1 MATKV
6 KKEGA
11 APTIKK
17 DELAQILVDSLNKE
31 FKENGQ
37 VAYFLGDNENPD
49 SIHEW
54 ISTGSSLLDIAISN
68 RKNCGLPVGR
78 LTEIAGLE
86 SSGKTLVGAHILAE
100 TQKKG
105 GIGVF
110 IETENSLDNT
120 FLNAVGVDTST
131 NFVHVVLDAI
141 EDVLAA
147 VEAVVVKIRET
158 QKDRLVTIV
167 VDSIAG
173 ASTKTEIEGDYDK
186 AGYNTAKAI
195 ILSQGLRK
203 LMPMIARQRVCLVFI
218 NQLRDKVGTLLMPG
232 MDKYTTPGG
241 KAIPFHASVRI
252 RLKSAGKI
260 KADINGVPQVIGVK
274 SIAEV
279 VKNKLGPA
287 YSKAEYEVYYDSGI
301 DDLGGWLE
309 ACKKYGIV
317 SQSGKTYQYID
328 KTSGEVIKCSSKEW
342 YELLN
347 TKPDIKNQIYDAMC
361 EMLIMD
367 YAKVDKIGIDEITID
382 TNDPIVD

>member
-1 MATKV
+1 MA
-6 KKEGA
+6 KKREDT
-11 APTIKK
+11 APAVKK

-31 FKENGQ
+31 FKNNGQ

-49 SIHEW
+49 TISEW
-54 ISTGSSLLDIAISN
+54 ISTGSSILDIAISN
-68 RKNCGLPVGR
+68 RKHCGIPVGR

-105 GIGVF
+105 GIAVF

-120 FLNAVGVDTST
+120 FLNAVGVDTSN

-147 VEAVVVKIRET
+147 IESIVVKIRET

-173 ASTKTEIEGDYDK
+173 ASHKTELEGDFDK
-186 AGYNTAKAI
+186 AGYNTVKAI
-195 ILSQGLRK
+195 VLSQGLRK
-203 LMPMIARQRVCLVFI
+203 IMPMIARQRVCLVFI
-218 NQLRDKVGTLLMPG
+218 NQLRDKVGTVLMPG
-232 MDKYTTPGG
+232 SDKYTTPGG

-252 RLKSAGKI
+252 RLKPAGKI
-260 KADINGVPQVIGVK
+260 KAEIHGIPQVVGIKTIG
-274 SIAEV
+274 EV

-287 YSKAEYEVYYDSGI
+287 YRKAEYEVYYDSGI

-309 ACKKYGIV
+309 VCKTYGIV
-317 SQSGKTYQYID
+317 SGSGKVYTYIN
-328 KTSGEVIKCSSKEW
+328 TETGEVMKFSSKEW
-342 YELLN
+342 YGLLE
-347 TKPDIKNQIYDAMC
+347 KDSKLRAQVYDAIADK
-361 EMLIMD
+361 LIMD
-367 YAKVDKIGIDEITID
+367 YVSEKIGIDEIKID
-382 TNDPIVD
+382 TESPMVD